1 MAIEAG
7 GLTGQTSVFITLEGI
22 DRSGKTTQARLL
34 ADAIGAVLLREP
46 GGTDAGERI
55 RELLA
60 DPLVELDP
68 VSELLLFGAAR
79 AELVRREIRPA
90 LEAGRD
96 VVCDRFTDSTLAYQG
111 AGRGLGTDTVQ
122 KLNAVATGGLAPD
135 LTVLLRLDAEPA
147 AEREGGG
154 EDRFEREGLE
164 LQRAVAAAYDEI
176 ARREPERVA
185 VVDAARDVD
194 AVHADVLAA
203 VERARPMTG
212 LPEPRR

>member
-1 MAIEAG
+1 M
-7 GLTGQTSVFITLEGI
+7 FITLEGI

-46 GGTDAGERI
+46 GGTGAGERI

-60 DPLVELDP
+60 DPRVELDP

-111 AGRGLGTDTVQ
+111 AGRGLGTETVQ
-122 KLNAVATGGLAPD
+122 ELNRIATGGLAPD
-135 LTVLLRLDAEPA
+135 LTVLLRLDPEPA

-154 EDRFEREGLE
+154 KDRFEREGLE

-176 ARREPERVA
+176 AHREPERVA
-185 VVDAARDVD
+185 VVDAARDID
-194 AVHADVLAA
+194 AVHADVLSA
-203 VERARPMTG
+203 VERARRMTG